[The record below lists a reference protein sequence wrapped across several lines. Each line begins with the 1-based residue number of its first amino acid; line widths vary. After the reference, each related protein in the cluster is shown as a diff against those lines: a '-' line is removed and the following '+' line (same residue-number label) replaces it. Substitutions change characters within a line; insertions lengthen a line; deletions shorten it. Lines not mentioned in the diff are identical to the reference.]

1 MHFAHLIHRQ
11 PSRPRDAR
19 HGHGSHAHRTESL
32 PHADA
37 QPERAQRLAMRYD
50 ILKERLTALH
60 SEPRKNMQAIDGVI
74 ALLART
80 QLHLK
85 ALKASPQ

>member
-1 MHFAHLIHRQ
+1 MHFAHGIHRQ
-11 PSRPRDAR
+11 PLRSREPR
-19 HGHGSHAHRTESL
+19 HGHGSHVHRSDTFHHTE
-32 PHADA
+32 A

-85 ALKASPQ
+85 ALQAARL